1 MKRLN
6 SGLFACLATW
16 LSATVICSVLGV
28 AFVLPAHAVSV
39 PFNIATNGASMSASF
54 DGTNYLV
61 GIANHLTSPTS
72 IGAQMISTT
81 GVKVGSLIPTGH
93 NGIATAVAFDGMNH
107 LLIWENDP
115 GGTESGRFQ
124 IYGQF
129 ISKAGTIVGSPF
141 AITSAGIWFDGMKT
155 MAFGNGKYL
164 VTYTRLIN
172 PELGD
177 RSDNRYIVGIIVN
190 PDGSMGTEF
199 RISTGYGDA
208 SDVAFDG
215 TNFFVV
221 WTEDYY
227 DTEIRGRFVST
238 SGTLVGTEIS
248 VNASAYPSDNPKSVI
263 FDGTNYMVIWTDAV
277 DATRMWDVFG
287 QQISTSGAL
296 IGEVITIT
304 NENGPQMATSV
315 SFDGTNYLATWVDM
329 TNDANQNGACDTGEG
344 SCWDL
349 YGQYISKTGSLYGSK
364 FMINAD
370 AGNQMGGAGF
380 INGSYLAIINS
391 GVIMGDGGISS
402 VEGVYGLF
410 ITPAS
415 SPAAPTITSL
425 SASNGTI
432 DSAITVTGT
441 NFVSGATSVAF
452 NGTLCTKVMV
462 ADSNHLTAYVPSG
475 ATSGTITVTTAGG
488 TATSTNFD
496 VQYPLNITILGGNG
510 MVLGSVRYAGDTA
523 SSYLGQCFDYAPQP
537 CQFMVTI
544 KSTLAT
550 ATLEPQTTSPAS
562 YFSGW
567 SGADRLDGIFAYV
580 DITEPNKSVTSV
592 FSLYPIVMN
601 LSTTP
606 SYYST
611 LSSAFNAALTNSIF
625 MVQKSFSPASTAFN
639 RSNVTATLKGGFD
652 STFSNRSPTDFTSIS
667 YPLTIQTG
675 TLILD
680 QIAVK

>member
-1 MKRLN
+1 MKRPDSSLTSCLLN
-6 SGLFACLATW
+6 RLTTAVTFILM
-16 LSATVICSVLGV
+16 GV
-28 AFVLPAHAVSV
+28 FFVLPVYAVSV
-39 PFNIATNGASMSASF
+39 PFNIATNGASMGASF

-61 GIANHLTSPTS
+61 GIENHLTSPTS

-81 GVKVGSLIPTGH
+81 GVKIGSLIPTGH

-115 GGTESGRFQ
+115 GGTSPGRFQ

-177 RSDNRYIVGIIVN
+177 RSDNRYIAGIIVN

-238 SGTLVGTEIS
+238 NGVPGTEIS
-248 VNASAYPSDNPKSVI
+248 VNASAYPSDNPKSVT

-287 QQISTSGAL
+287 QLVSPVGTLVG
-296 IGEVITIT
+296 GVITIS
-304 NENGPQMATSV
+304 NENGPQMATTV

-344 SCWDL
+344 SCWNI
-349 YGQYISKTGSLYGSK
+349 YGQYISKAGSLYGSK
-364 FMINAD
+364 VTINAD

-380 INGSYLAIINS
+380 INGQYLAIINS
-391 GVIMGDGGISS
+391 GVVMGENGISQ
-402 VEGVYGLF
+402 VDAVYGHFL
-410 ITPAS
+410 PAS
-415 SPAAPTITSL
+415 VQPTPPTITNFVPAGPIGLQLTIS
-425 SASNGTI
+425 GT
-432 DSAITVTGT
+432 G
-441 NFVSGATSVAF
+441 FVSGATTVSF
-452 NGTLCTKVMV
+452 NGTLSTRV
-462 ADSNHLTAYVPSG
+462 AVSNPTQLTAYVPAG
-475 ATSGTITVTTAGG
+475 ATTGPITITTAGG
-488 TATSTNFD
+488 TVTSAQSFT
-496 VQYPLNITILGGNG
+496 VQKTLVVNMTGNG
-510 MVLGSVRYAGDTA
+510 SGT
-523 SSYLGQCFDYAPQP
+523 
-537 CQFMVTI
+537 VT
-544 KSTLAT
+544 AT
-550 ATLEPQTTSPAS
+550 AGITQGFTCSSPATYCS
-562 YFSGW
+562 TSVDGISVTLSATAWTGSTFSGW
-567 SGADRLDGIFAYV
+567 SDACSG
-580 DITEPNKSVTSV
+580 SVTPCTFAMDSSNKTVYAYFAAQQNLRKDSV
-592 FSLYPIVMN
+592 
-601 LSTTP
+601 STT
-606 SYYST
+606 YYST
-611 LSSAFNAALTNSIF
+611 LESAFYAPVQNDILMALVTLPDLNGVTYPSNPDFASSVTTTLRGGYTDIT
-625 MVQKSFSPASTAFN
+625 ASTPV
-639 RSNVTATLKGGFD
+639 RSTAL
-652 STFSNRSPTDFTSIS
+652 SVINNH
-667 YPLTIQTG
+667 LTVRLG

-680 QIAVK
+680 QIIIK